1 MPQVETTAGPIDA
14 DQLGPDAGPRAPDPA
29 SESVRHQY
37 PHLYDVDTERAR
49 SLDALRAVKDRGVD
63 TFVDPGRMDLA
74 RDAALSR
81 ALAAEAGIE
90 MVLCTG
96 VYGQHYTFLPHY
108 FQNRDEDHLAGAFVH
123 DIDDDEGIQ
132 GTGVKA
138 AFIKCAADEPGITPD
153 VEKIHRA
160 AARASLQTERPIMA
174 HSRPASKTGLEQMRI
189 FVEEGVDPHKVQIAH
204 TGDTDDLDHIEAL
217 LATGA
222 WIGLDRFGIDLFL
235 PDDRRLPTFVE
246 LVSRGYTDRIL
257 LGCDAVANLDWF
269 PPELVTQ
276 MLPEVDA
283 HAPVRR
289 DPPCRAR
296 AGRHRGADRGHA
308 RREPKGLVD
317 GRRPAVAM
325 QHRSE
330 RVLIETE
337 RYRIYGVLTLPRD
350 GYRSRMSDFLNSGER
365 EFISLD
371 PRGHGGPRGRSDD
384 APRLRRRRP
393 PPHRLRDPD
402 GRRGRALDG

>member
-1 MPQVETTAGPIDA
+1 VPQVETTAGPIEA
-14 DQLGPDAGPRAPDPA
+14 DQLGRTLVHEHLLSA
-29 SESVRHQY
+29 SESVRYQF
-37 PHLYDVDTERAR
+37 PHLYDHDAERAR

-63 TFVDPGRMDLA
+63 TFVDPGCMDLA
-74 RDAALSR
+74 RDAALSKE
-81 ALAAEAGIE
+81 LAAEAGIQ

-108 FQNRDEDHLAGAFVH
+108 FQNRDEDHLASAFLH

-153 VEKIHRA
+153 VEKVHRA
-160 AARASLQTERPIMA
+160 AARASLQTGRPIMA

-189 FVEEGVDPHKVQIAH
+189 FVAEGVDPRKVQIAH
-204 TGDTDDLDHIEAL
+204 TGDTDDLDHIEEL

-246 LVSRGYTDRIL
+246 LVSRGYTERIL

-276 MLPEVDA
+276 MLPKWTHTHLFDEIFPA
-283 HAPVRR
+283 
-289 DPPCRAR
+289 AR
-296 AGRHRGADRGHA
+296 EQGVTDEQIAVMLD
-308 RREPKGLVD
+308 ENPK
-317 GRRPAVAM
+317 AW
-325 QHRSE
+325 
-330 RVLIETE
+330 
-337 RYRIYGVLTLPRD
+337 LT
-350 GYRSRMSDFLNSGER
+350 
-365 EFISLD
+365 
-371 PRGHGGPRGRSDD
+371 
-384 APRLRRRRP
+384 A
-393 PPHRLRDPD
+393 
-402 GRRGRALDG
+402 